1 MSFSPRPGCTLT
13 CILQLTTAKGTNSTM
28 DPRIEDGLNGR
39 SFIDITTTGRQT
51 GEPRRIEIAI
61 HRFDGRY
68 FISGSPSR
76 RKRAWIANLEADP
89 HMTVHIKA
97 NATPADLPATARVI
111 DDEAERRAIM
121 PRVAANWR
129 RTDVDV
135 MVAYSPLIEV
145 TLEPEERV
153 GAETAESAAQAG

>member
-1 MSFSPRPGCTLT
+1 
-13 CILQLTTAKGTNSTM
+13 M
-28 DPRIEDGLNGR
+28 DPRIEEGLNGR

-51 GEPRRIEIAI
+51 GQPRRIEIAI

-68 FISGSPSR
+68 FISGSPSH
-76 RKRAWIANLEADP
+76 RKRAWIANLEVDP
-89 HMTVHIKA
+89 RMTVHIKA
-97 NATPADLPATARVI
+97 SPSPIDLPATARVI

-145 TLEPEERV
+145 TLDADAPLS
-153 GAETAESAAQAG
+153 AATAEGATQAG